1 MVVWYVYVL
10 LLSNSKYYVWSTRNF
25 VERIDRHARWW
36 VKSMGSYLPFIVK
49 ICKQYPT
56 YNEAYAIERTLKK
69 SKSKLFVERYIQENS

>member
-1 MVVWYVYVL
+1 
-10 LLSNSKYYVWSTRNF
+10 
-25 VERIDRHARWW
+25 
-36 VKSMGSYLPFIVK
+36 MGSYLPFIVK